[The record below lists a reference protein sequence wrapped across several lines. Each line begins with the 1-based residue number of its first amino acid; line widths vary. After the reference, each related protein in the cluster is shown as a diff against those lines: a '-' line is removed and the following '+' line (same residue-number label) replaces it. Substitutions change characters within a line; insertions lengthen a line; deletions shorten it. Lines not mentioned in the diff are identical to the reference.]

1 MFKMKV
7 QISFMVFDIDII
19 IAGMDIS
26 SIWAWLW
33 LPTFATSSFATSSE
47 MILSFL
53 LNSASLF
60 STLFLRSEIF
70 STTQRKVLSWW
81 NLDGM

>member
-1 MFKMKV
+1 MKV

-47 MILSFL
+47 M
-53 LNSASLF
+53 
-60 STLFLRSEIF
+60 
-70 STTQRKVLSWW
+70 
-81 NLDGM
+81 